1 MVRKWIKWIITA
13 AIILMMIVPS
23 LGAITKSEA
32 EQVVLP
38 YVKTEETVKMAGPY
52 TYENHAYYYAEITIS
67 KTLNGV
73 LIIDAESGNVVTD
86 REIAKKIS
94 YTNAYFENVTPENL
108 AAYNISKEIY
118 VAAAASCRQTAEMF
132 KLEIPLYKADDREK
146 LGTIVQSYQEIAG
159 LFDELANIYGQN
171 SATQADII
179 SGNASYENAVKL
191 TNQIKEME
199 NTLRKLDG
207 SYDKVMADTNTYF
220 DVLINGAAEYNL
232 NATLY
237 ADLKLVS
244 STTWTQEKEIIVTQ
258 QIALIEEDKTNTEK
272 RVETDMQ
279 LMDARLNAAPGFG
292 ILLAVCAV
300 LIGGILIQKRRK

>member
-179 SGNASYENAVKL
+179 SGNTSYENAVKL

-199 NTLRKLDG
+199 NTFRKLDG